1 MMIAMMY
8 LTGVRCEWV
17 CDRVGCSLYSL
28 RRPMIGSGRAEKMVN
43 KQVLERSKKCTKA
56 RQFCLRAP
64 RDCSHVR
71 IATPNLTPGSPE

>member
-43 KQVLERSKKCTKA
+43 KQVLERSKKCTTA
-56 RQFCLRAP
+56 
-64 RDCSHVR
+64 
-71 IATPNLTPGSPE
+71 